1 MREVAPELL
10 STRTGGVVY
19 VDGADE
25 CRAEAGELEGFEGKL
40 VEIGSLGGAG
50 VVERQEDADLTVWKS
65 VCRGQRW
72 RVSTM
77 GVRRLRPCFPLTL
90 ARRSASA
97 SRTLPSRTSSFGRA
111 RSSVSARSSRSEM
124 ATPCAATYV
133 VSIGGS
139 SFALV
144 PAIARPP
151 PPPPRPFVESRL
163 SVDGSWCSS
172 SFIRRESS
180 GGSCRLWVVPSAGGI
195 ACPWAVGSCSPSTFC
210 AEAAVI
216 ALSYIRGQLKQ
227 RPSPSPPT
235 TTFPNPITPHFPS
248 LFQPCLLPLSP
259 LDPRF
264 VAAARAP
271 RQLDKSQLSPD

>member
-1 MREVAPELL
+1 MRSLAASLLADGRLTASSLRSTPSTEPLFPATQPRRGTHISLIGSYKPHMREVAPELL

-163 SVDGSWCSS
+163 SVD
-172 SFIRRESS
+172 
-180 GGSCRLWVVPSAGGI
+180 
-195 ACPWAVGSCSPSTFC
+195 
-210 AEAAVI
+210 
-216 ALSYIRGQLKQ
+216 
-227 RPSPSPPT
+227 
-235 TTFPNPITPHFPS
+235 
-248 LFQPCLLPLSP
+248 
-259 LDPRF
+259 
-264 VAAARAP
+264 
-271 RQLDKSQLSPD
+271 